1 MALSFGFVDLE
12 ARFLP
17 ISGNKKKE
25 RKERKEE
32 YLFWQLK
39 VIQKVTSNSFAKC

>member
-1 MALSFGFVDLE
+1 MIE
-12 ARFLP
+12 R
-17 ISGNKKKE
+17 NKE
-25 RKERKEE
+25 RRKEE